1 MSYSPFA
8 FGLTKGETTSSS
20 GQFVLLD
27 NNGDFEFQDSDV
39 LKFGDGADMSVYH
52 TGSAGYITN
61 ATGTLNIATETSG
74 IAISIGHTTSEVTVN
89 DNLTVTGDLTVNGT
103 TTSVNQTQ
111 IDVTNAFVFE
121 GSTADAH
128 ETTLAIV
135 DPTADATINLPAMA
149 AGTYYL
155 PVLAAASTTAISSTP
170 AELNLLDGSVANTV
184 VNSKAV
190 IYGSSGQVKGSS
202 FIVADGGNIG
212 SASDTDAMSIS
223 SGGEVSFSVGFDVP
237 SGAQGD
243 ILYHDGNKFVRL
255 GAGTDGH
262 FLKTQGTGANPTW
275 AAASGGGGASA
286 LNDLSD
292 VTYSSG
298 DLTISSLDTI
308 IAGAL
313 TIDSSGDIA
322 LSADG
327 GNVTMDDGSTT
338 IFDFDVDGT
347 TLTIHDDQ
355 DTGDKVVMTM
365 AQHGAFSIVTTDD
378 DAAAANITITADGT
392 FEADGTT
399 ITLDSG
405 GDIVLDAAGDEVV
418 FKDGSTNVGHVSM
431 ASDNLTIKSLVND
444 KDMIFQGVDD
454 SSAITALTL
463 DMSEAGAATFNS
475 SVKGDVFIDSVE
487 IITNDGVTVSKG
499 FTGVTTGGSNRVA
512 TLPAAV
518 AGNVG
523 AKYTIKK
530 LDSGAGAVE
539 VTRAGD
545 DTIDGGTTVVLYH
558 QHESVTL
565 IVGAADTWYII

>member
-418 FKDGSTNVGHVSM
+418 FKDGSTNIGHVSM

>member
-103 TTSVNQTQ
+103 TTSVNQIE

-128 ETTLAIV
+128 ETTLSIV

-190 IYGSSGQVKGSS
+190 IYGSSGEVKGSS

-286 LNDLSD
+286 LDDLSD

-347 TLTIHDDQ
+347 ALTIHDDQ
-355 DTGDKVVMTM
+355 DTGDKVVMTV

-405 GDIVLDAAGDEVV
+405 GDIVLDAAGDEVI

-431 ASDNLTIKSLVND
+431 DSDNLTIKSLVGD
-444 KDMIFQGVDD
+444 KDIIFQGVDD

-463 DMSEAGAATFNS
+463 DMSAAGAATFNS
-475 SVKGDVFIDSVE
+475 SVKGDVFVDSVE
-487 IITNDGVTVSKG
+487 LASAGLTISKG
-499 FTGVTTGGSNRVA
+499 FTGVTTGSSNRVA

-530 LDSGAGAVE
+530 VDSGTGQVQ

>member
-39 LKFGDGADMSVYH
+39 LKFGIGGDMQLYHDGTDS
-52 TGSAGYITN
+52 YITN
-61 ATGTLNIATETSG
+61 ATGVLKLATETSG
-74 IAISIGHTTSEVTVN
+74 IAISIGHTTSEVTIN
-89 DNLTVTGDLTVNGT
+89 DNLTVTGDFTVNGT

-135 DPTADATINLPAMA
+135 DPTADATINLPAMS

-170 AELNLLDGSVANTV
+170 AELNLLDGSAANTV
-184 VNSKAV
+184 VNSKAI
-190 IYGSSGQVKGSS
+190 IYGASGQVKGSS

-243 ILYHDGNKFVRL
+243 ILYHDGSKFVRL

-327 GNVTMDDGSTT
+327 GNVTMDDGSIT

-347 TLTIHDDQ
+347 TFTIHDDQ
-355 DTGDKVVMTM
+355 DTGDKVVMTV

-399 ITLDSG
+399 ITLDSA
-405 GDIVLDAAGDEVV
+405 GDIVLDAGGDEVI

-431 ASDNLTIKSLVND
+431 DSDNLTIKSLVGD

-463 DMSEAGAATFNS
+463 DMSAAGAATFNS

-512 TLPAAV
+512 TLPVAA

-530 LDSGAGAVE
+530 LDSGAGRVT

-558 QHESVTL
+558 QHESVTV

>member
-39 LKFGDGADMSVYH
+39 LKFGNDADMSVYH

-103 TTSVNQTQ
+103 TTSVNQIE

-128 ETTLAIV
+128 ETTLSIV

-190 IYGSSGQVKGSS
+190 IYGSSGEVKGSS

-286 LNDLSD
+286 LDDLSD

-347 TLTIHDDQ
+347 ALTIHDDK
-355 DTGDKVVMTM
+355 DTGDKVVMTV

-405 GDIVLDAAGDEVV
+405 GDIVLDAAGDEVI

-431 ASDNLTIKSLVND
+431 DSDNLTIKSLVGD
-444 KDMIFQGVDD
+444 KDIIFQGVDD
-454 SSAITALTL
+454 SSDITALTL
-463 DMSEAGAATFNS
+463 DMSAAGAATFNS
-475 SVKGDVFIDSVE
+475 SVKGDVFVDSVE
-487 IITNDGVTVSKG
+487 LASAGLTISKG
-499 FTGVTTGGSNRVA
+499 FTGVTTGSSNRVA

-530 LDSGAGAVE
+530 VDSGTGQVQ

>member
-512 TLPAAV
+512 TLPAAA

-558 QHESVTL
+558 QHESVTV

>member
-39 LKFGDGADMSVYH
+39 LKFGIGGDMQLYHDGTDS
-52 TGSAGYITN
+52 YITN
-61 ATGTLNIATETSG
+61 ATGVLKLATETSG
-74 IAISIGHTTSEVTVN
+74 IAISIGHTTSEVTIN
-89 DNLTVTGDLTVNGT
+89 DNLTVTGDFTVNGT

-135 DPTADATINLPAMA
+135 DPTADATINLPAMS

-170 AELNLLDGSVANTV
+170 AELNLLDGSAANTV
-184 VNSKAV
+184 VNSKAI
-190 IYGSSGQVKGSS
+190 IYGASGQVKGSS

-243 ILYHDGNKFVRL
+243 ILYHDGSKFVRL

-275 AAASGGGGASA
+275 ASTSSGGASA

-327 GNVTMDDGSTT
+327 GNVTMDDGSIT

-347 TLTIHDDQ
+347 TFTIHDDQ
-355 DTGDKVVMTM
+355 DTGDKVVMTV

-399 ITLDSG
+399 ITLDSA
-405 GDIVLDAAGDEVV
+405 GDIVLDAGGDEVI

-431 ASDNLTIKSLVND
+431 DSDNLTIKSLVGD

-463 DMSEAGAATFNS
+463 DMSAAGAATFNS

-512 TLPAAV
+512 TLPVAA

-530 LDSGAGAVE
+530 LDSGAGRVT

-558 QHESVTL
+558 QHESVTV

>member
-39 LKFGDGADMSVYH
+39 LKFGIGGDMQLYHDGTDS
-52 TGSAGYITN
+52 YITN
-61 ATGTLNIATETSG
+61 ATGVLKLATETSG

-135 DPTADATINLPAMA
+135 DPTADATINLPAMS

-170 AELNLLDGSVANTV
+170 AELNLLDGSAANTV
-184 VNSKAV
+184 VNSKAI
-190 IYGSSGQVKGSS
+190 IYGASGQVKGSS

-243 ILYHDGNKFVRL
+243 ILYHDGSKFVRL

-275 AAASGGGGASA
+275 ASTSSGGASA

-298 DLTISSLDTI
+298 YLTISSLYTI

-327 GNVTMDDGSTT
+327 GNVTMDDGSIT

-347 TLTIHDDQ
+347 TFTIHDDQ
-355 DTGDKVVMTM
+355 DTGDKVVMTV

-399 ITLDSG
+399 ITLDSA
-405 GDIVLDAAGDEVV
+405 GDIVLDAGGDEVI

-431 ASDNLTIKSLVND
+431 DSDNLTIKSLVGD

-463 DMSEAGAATFNS
+463 DMSAAGAATFNS

-512 TLPAAV
+512 TLPVAA

-558 QHESVTL
+558 QHESVTV